1 MISKLFYKLSLQTMA
16 AVAGAEVA
24 QKLAGNVAFVAA
36 VAGGIYYIFNYTEIG
51 TVWKAILNPGSTI
64 EKIGDEGKELFGKA
78 KDFVEDKVEPEVKEI
93 VHDVEEDAEEAGGAV
108 ENFFKKIGNGVKEN
122 IIDPTRKTWED
133 DEEKIK
139 DIAETVGDGIKS
151 AWDSIFG

>member
-1 MISKLFYKLSLQTMA
+1 MA

-64 EKIGDEGKELFGKA
+64 EKIGDEGKELAGKA
-78 KDFVEDKVEPEVKEI
+78 KDFVEDKVEPEVKQI
-93 VHDVEEDAEEAGGAV
+93 AQDVKNDAEEAGGAV
-108 ENFFKKIGNGVKEN
+108 ENFFKKIGDGVKDK
-122 IIDPTRKTWED
+122 IIDPTKKTWED
-133 DEEKIK
+133 DEQKVK
-139 DIAETVGDGIKS
+139 DIANTVGDGIKS
-151 AWDSIFG
+151 AWHSIFG